1 VTQTYIILATQREL
15 DPDGTPRSVIIDV
28 RTQSAPTRVIRLRS
42 DG

>member
-1 VTQTYIILATQREL
+1 MTQTYIILATQREL

-28 RTQSAPTRVIRLRS
+28 RTQSAPTLVIRLRS